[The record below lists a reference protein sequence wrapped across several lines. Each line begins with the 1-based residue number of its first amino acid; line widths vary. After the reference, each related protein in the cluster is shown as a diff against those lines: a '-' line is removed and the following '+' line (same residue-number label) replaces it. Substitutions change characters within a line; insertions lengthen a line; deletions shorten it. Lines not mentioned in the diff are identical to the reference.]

1 MDIWDKS
8 KILLFIIFVIP
19 GFLSMKMYS
28 ILHPNS
34 DIDTTKTI
42 VEVVTYSCI
51 NYAIWFYPIYFIES
65 SRYFC
70 SPVTYY
76 LFYLAV
82 LFISP
87 ILLTFFLVW
96 MRTWRWLGRFL
107 PHPTGRAW
115 DYFFGLQ
122 QPAWVII
129 TLKDGKKIG
138 GKFSQDSFAS
148 SAPNPEQL
156 YLEENW
162 VINED
167 GGFERPRSKT
177 LGILVLSKDI
187 ESIEFF
193 RYQSEVDETS
203 TE

>member
-1 MDIWDKS
+1 MG
-8 KILLFIIFVIP
+8 LL
-19 GFLSMKMYS
+19 
-28 ILHPNS
+28 
-34 DIDTTKTI
+34 
-42 VEVVTYSCI
+42 
-51 NYAIWFYPIYFIES
+51 
-65 SRYFC
+65 
-70 SPVTYY
+70 
-76 LFYLAV
+76 
-82 LFISP
+82 
-87 ILLTFFLVW
+87 
-96 MRTWRWLGRFL
+96 
-107 PHPTGRAW
+107 
-115 DYFFGLQ
+115 FGLQ